1 MPHPTA
7 LPTLHGAGCLHGLA
21 HPCKDEAHFAV
32 FADRRIANHPQM
44 RIRAA
49 AKSATDWLSL
59 VHDIALLFAIELDG
73 KIFTDRPKPVR
84 VNELCV
90 ITDRS
95 CGNTVDVERAEVSAD
110 IELNR
115 RFGVPASSHAGR
127 VEIERF
133 RLGYGIT
140 RAGS

>member
-1 MPHPTA
+1 
-7 LPTLHGAGCLHGLA
+7 
-21 HPCKDEAHFAV
+21 
-32 FADRRIANHPQM
+32 M

-49 AKSATDWLSL
+49 TKSATDWLSL
-59 VHDIALLFAIELDG
+59 VHDIALLFAVELGG

-95 CGNTVDVERAEVSAD
+95 CGNAVDVERADVTAN
-110 IELNR
+110 IELNGRFDVRASFQAR
-115 RFGVPASSHAGR
+115 RIEV
-127 VEIERF
+127 ERF

-140 RAGS
+140 D

>member
-1 MPHPTA
+1 
-7 LPTLHGAGCLHGLA
+7 
-21 HPCKDEAHFAV
+21 
-32 FADRRIANHPQM
+32 M

-59 VHDIALLFAIELDG
+59 VHDIALLFAIELGG
-73 KIFTDRPKPVR
+73 KIFTDCPKPVR

-115 RFGVPASSHAGR
+115 RFGVPASRHAR
-127 VEIERF
+127 RAEVERLC
-133 RLGYGIT
+133 LGYGIT
-140 RAGS
+140 NKP

>member
-1 MPHPTA
+1 
-7 LPTLHGAGCLHGLA
+7 
-21 HPCKDEAHFAV
+21 
-32 FADRRIANHPQM
+32 M
-44 RIRAA
+44 RIRPA

-59 VHDIALLFAIELDG
+59 AHDITLLLAVELGG

-95 CGNTVDVERAEVSAD
+95 CGNSVNVERADVTAN

-115 RFGVPASSHAGR
+115 RFGVPASFHAR
-127 VEIERF
+127 RIEVERL

-140 RAGS
+140 NNFCAQQ